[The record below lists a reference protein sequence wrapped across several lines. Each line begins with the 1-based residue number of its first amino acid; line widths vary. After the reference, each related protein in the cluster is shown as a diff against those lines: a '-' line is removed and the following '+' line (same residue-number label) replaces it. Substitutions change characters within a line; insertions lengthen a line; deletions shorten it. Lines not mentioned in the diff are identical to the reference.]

1 MVFRPQ
7 LPADGDT
14 GDARLF
20 QQQLE
25 RLGIVP
31 ADGQAVVEGPVGG
44 DGVVGHLARLPVV
57 AEVIAHM
64 LGQVGIQGLRLLPPA
79 HLGGDR
85 LPINLLRQ
93 GVQLRQP
100 VHGLLVGQPAL
111 GRHRDGRPVPAELAE
126 EVAPTHLLERLVHVV
141 Y

>member
-25 RLGIVP
+25 RLGIAP
-31 ADGQAVVEGPVGG
+31 ADGQTVVEGPVGG
-44 DGVVGHLARLPVV
+44 GGVVGHLAGRAVV
-57 AEVIAHM
+57 AEVIAHL
-64 LGQVGIQGLRLLPPA
+64 LGQVGIQCLRLLPLA
-79 HLGGDR
+79 HLRGDC

-100 VHGLLVGQPAL
+100 RQGLLAGQPAL